1 MKLLVSFALCQV
13 PFGTRMFY
21 SESAAIWR
29 GEGVCGFVSE
39 SSKVTMCGVAL
50 GRGESDCSDEV
61 IFHATAGT
69 EIVLSGCVLA
79 RMLTELSS
87 DKYSHAPTLL
97 LCLTTL
103 GDKQLVSNIVWRIHR
118 IIVTSFFLPKE
129 ISQEHLLNLD
139 RWVLPENCSQRKEA
153 SGLKTYSKLRQKI
166 KKAWAVCL
174 KCFFCYC
181 VYPFSICWTFNWI
194 ESVIMYYFCVL
205 FILAS

>member
-13 PFGTRMFY
+13 PFGTRTFY

-87 DKYSHAPTLL
+87 DKYSHVPTLL

-118 IIVTSFFLPKE
+118 IIVFIFLPKE
-129 ISQEHLLNLD
+129 IYQEHLLNLD
-139 RWVLPENCSQRKEA
+139 RWVLPEYCSQGKQA
-153 SGLKTYSKLRQKI
+153 SGLKTDSRLRQK
-166 KKAWAVCL
+166 KKRKGMSSLFKVI
-174 KCFFCYC
+174 FYYC
-181 VYPFSICWTFNWI
+181 VYTFSICYSFN
-194 ESVIMYYFCVL
+194 
-205 FILAS
+205 